1 MDLNQSENTR
11 PASDIISGFA
21 MPSTPVRQGSVR
33 GTPSRSTSL
42 RKSILQTPRRSI
54 TIPGPQHPDH
64 DPIKDE
70 LVIQVGI
77 LQAQLNDSK
86 HARELETLQFEKQL
100 RELRSKA
107 DADFRRAQA
116 AESQNNHSARKL
128 ETVSNE
134 LTETQEKAMEDK
146 ASLER
151 KVSNLEA
158 ENHTLKSDLLEVT
171 AEKGELERKF
181 PFQIRELEAM
191 RASLQKT
198 VEALQNDL
206 EEARA
211 IQMTT
216 RATLNERDAKILD
229 LEAENERQR
238 MTTSDAEELAF
249 YRTQMNEQ
257 IKRVAELESKDRQRD
272 AELQRLR
279 ERRANID
286 LLEEQKSML
295 ENQIA
300 RMEHFAAENHTLQR
314 QKQVLEDERQSW
326 ASLLEENDQSA
337 EFESPETI
345 VKALVAERIA
355 KGAFIDRIGVAEKQ
369 CVEKDAA
376 ISLLEN
382 EKAELVQRLKTS
394 SATEASS
401 TNAPAVSDT
410 STDAPAA
417 SDTRSRA
424 RLERQ
429 RTLAVKEVEFLRAQ
443 LKTYDEEEVIMN
455 PEHSKF
461 DEKKAAQIVQLQQ
474 LVDEYRIELDKL
486 HEELSKREASP
497 PEEPR
502 GTKRPLEPENGQ
514 AESERLSV
522 LSRKNRTL
530 QEALF
535 KSEQATTLAKKELEA
550 AKSQLKSLKAKSHT
564 RILELRENPTTDAE
578 KIKMTTLRTLQ
589 TENQELLAQLRGE
602 HVGVKVVPVSTLE
615 SLKLEIQEMERTIA
629 EKEKRNRRLREIYSA
644 KATEFREAVASL
656 LGYKLDILPNGRVR
670 VTSMFHL
677 SPAYRHGDPN
687 ASSDSRGPGSMGDG
701 EENSILFDGENGS
714 MKLSG
719 GNNSLFA
726 MEIKPLLKFWVQE
739 RKDIPCFLAA
749 MTLDFYDKTTRATR
763 V

>member
-1 MDLNQSENTR
+1 MDLNQNENTR

-21 MPSTPVRQGSVR
+21 VPSTPVRQGSVR
-33 GTPSRSTSL
+33 GTPSRSTGL
-42 RKSILQTPRRSI
+42 RRSI
-54 TIPGPQHPDH
+54 LRTPSRSIKIPGPQHPDH
-64 DPIKDE
+64 DPVKDE
-70 LVIQVGI
+70 LCIEVGT
-77 LQAQLNDSK
+77 LQAQLKDVK

-116 AESQNNHSARKL
+116 AESQNNLSVRKL
-128 ETVSNE
+128 ETVSKE
-134 LTETQEKAMEDK
+134 LTETQDKAREDK

-151 KVSNLEA
+151 KVSSLEA
-158 ENHTLKSDLLEVT
+158 KTHTLESDLSDVT
-171 AEKGELERKF
+171 AEKDELERKF
-181 PFQIRELEAM
+181 KFQISELETM

-198 VEALQNDL
+198 VEDLQNDL
-206 EEARA
+206 EAARTY
-211 IQMTT
+211 QKTT
-216 RATLNERDAKILD
+216 QATLNERDITILN
-229 LEAENERQR
+229 LEAETERQR
-238 MTTSDAEELAF
+238 MTTADAEELAL
-249 YRTQMNEQ
+249 YRTQMEEHV
-257 IKRVAELESKDRQRD
+257 KHVAELESKDRQRN
-272 AELQRLR
+272 AELERLR
-279 ERRANID
+279 EKRANIGV
-286 LLEEQKSML
+286 LEEQKRIL
-295 ENQIA
+295 ENKIA
-300 RMEHFAAENHTLQR
+300 RMERIEAENHTLQR

-337 EFESPETI
+337 EFESPETL
-345 VKALVAERIA
+345 VRALVAERIE

-369 CVEKDAA
+369 CMEKDAA
-376 ISLLEN
+376 ISILEN
-382 EKAELVQRLKTS
+382 EKTELVQRLKTAG
-394 SATEASS
+394 ATEASS
-401 TNAPAVSDT
+401 T
-410 STDAPAA
+410 DAPPA
-417 SDTRSRA
+417 SDTRARA

-429 RTLAVKEVEFLRAQ
+429 RTLAVKEVEYLRAQ

-455 PEHSKF
+455 PEHSQF

-474 LVDEYRIELDKL
+474 LVDEHRTELNKL
-486 HEELSKREASP
+486 HEELSKREDP
-497 PEEPR
+497 PQEEPR
-502 GTKRPLEPENGQ
+502 GTKRHLEPENGQ

-530 QEALF
+530 QEALS

-564 RILELRENPTTDAE
+564 RVLELRENPTADAE
-578 KIKMTTLRTLQ
+578 KIKMSTLRTLK

-602 HVGVKVVPVSTLE
+602 HAGVKVLPISTFE
-615 SLKLEIQEMERTIA
+615 SLKLEIQEMERSIA

>member
-1 MDLNQSENTR
+1 MDLNDDENTR

-21 MPSTPVRQGSVR
+21 IPSTPVRQGSVH
-33 GTPSRSTSL
+33 GTPSRSTGL
-42 RKSILQTPRRSI
+42 RRSVLRTPSRSI

-64 DPIKDE
+64 DPVKDE
-70 LVIQVGI
+70 LVIELGTLKVQ
-77 LQAQLNDSK
+77 LQDAK
-86 HARELETLQFEKQL
+86 KARELETLQFEKQL
-100 RELRSKA
+100 RELRLKA

-116 AESQNNHSARKL
+116 AESQNNLSARKL
-128 ETVSNE
+128 ESISQE
-134 LTETQEKAMEDK
+134 LTETQEKAMEDR

-151 KVSNLEA
+151 KVSTLEA
-158 ENHTLKSDLLEVT
+158 ENHNLESDLSEVT

-181 PFQIRELEAM
+181 QFQISELETI

-198 VEALQNDL
+198 VEDLQNDL
-206 EEARA
+206 EEARTS
-211 IQMTT
+211 QMTSQE
-216 RATLNERDAKILD
+216 ALNERDAKILD
-229 LEAENERQR
+229 LEAENERQK
-238 MTTSDAEELAF
+238 MTTADAEELAL
-249 YRTQMNEQ
+249 YRTQMSEQ
-257 IKRVAELESKDRQRD
+257 VKHIGELESKDRIRE
-272 AELQRLR
+272 AELERLR
-279 ERRANID
+279 QKRANIGI
-286 LLEEQKSML
+286 LEEQKRSL
-295 ENQIA
+295 ENKIA
-300 RMEHFAAENHTLQR
+300 RMEHIEAENRTLQR
-314 QKQVLEDERQSW
+314 QKQVLEDERQAW

-337 EFESPETI
+337 EFESPEAI
-345 VKALVAERIA
+345 VRALVAERIE

-369 CVEKDAA
+369 CVEKDAT
-376 ISLLEN
+376 IRLLEN
-382 EKAELVQRLKTS
+382 EKTELIQRSKTS
-394 SATEASS
+394 SAVEA
-401 TNAPAVSDT
+401 P
-410 STDAPAA
+410 STDVPAP
-417 SDTRSRA
+417 SDTRARA

-429 RTLAVKEVEFLRAQ
+429 RILAVKEVEYLRAQ

-455 PEHSKF
+455 PEHSH
-461 DEKKAAQIVQLQQ
+461 DEKKAAQIVELQQ
-474 LVDEYRIELDKL
+474 LVDEYRTDLDKL
-486 HEELSKREASP
+486 HEELSKREAPP

-502 GTKRPLEPENGQ
+502 GTKRPLSPENGQ

-522 LSRKNRTL
+522 LARKNRTL
-530 QEALF
+530 QEALS

-564 RILELRENPTTDAE
+564 RILELRENPTTESE

-602 HVGVKVVPVSTLE
+602 HAGVKVVPVSTLE

-687 ASSDSRGPGSMGDG
+687 ASSDSRGPGSMGNG